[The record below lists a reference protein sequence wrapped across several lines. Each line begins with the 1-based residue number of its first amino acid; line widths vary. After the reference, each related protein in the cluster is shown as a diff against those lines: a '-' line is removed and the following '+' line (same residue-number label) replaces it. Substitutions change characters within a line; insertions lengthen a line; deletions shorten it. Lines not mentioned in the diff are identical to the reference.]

1 MLMGVSSAV
10 GTRNSLLLNK
20 GRAFG
25 IYGQAGFTTSG
36 YNHAVYGNL
45 TSTQDGAAIVGALD
59 NLDVNVPGRYAG
71 YFQGDVRTTGNFYGT
86 VLTPSA
92 SRSALMGR
100 SAVMPLSAES
110 DATNSM
116 SVGEKLS
123 RLAAVQYNLSEP
135 QAAQTFAV
143 KNLFN
148 TNFKYN
154 EKILLRI
161 INHTAFE
168 LYNCSPYSM
177 VR

>member
-1 MLMGVSSAV
+1 M
-10 GTRNSLLLNK
+10 
-20 GRAFG
+20 
-25 IYGQAGFTTSG
+25 
-36 YNHAVYGNL
+36 
-45 TSTQDGAAIVGALD
+45 
-59 NLDVNVPGRYAG
+59 DVNVPGRYAG

-135 QAAQTFAV
+135 LAMGHFWISH
-143 KNLFN
+143 K
-148 TNFKYN
+148 
-154 EKILLRI
+154 KIELATLL
-161 INHTAFE
+161 H
-168 LYNCSPYSM
+168 LSPKSH
-177 VR
+177 